1 MLHLYIIRHGE
12 TEWNIEKRMQGR
24 LDSDLTEKGKND
36 ALLLGERLKDTVFE
50 RIISSPSQR
59 TVDTAMHVCGKRHI
73 PIETDERLMEIA
85 LGAWQGKTEDEIKA
99 LFPAQHDLYW
109 NHPSMYENPEGES
122 FIDVMNRVASFLEE
136 LMDTNPS
143 GNVLVVTHG
152 VVLKTLYLLCRDA
165 SIDQLWDPPFIHGT
179 SLTIVKLHNNGEKE
193 LILEGCMAHCR

>member
-12 TEWNIEKRMQGR
+12 TEWNTEKRMQGR

-59 TVDTAMHVCGKRHI
+59 TLDTAKHICGKRDI

-85 LGAWQGKTEDEIKA
+85 LGAWQGKTEDEIKE
-99 LFPAQHDLYW
+99 LFPSQYDLYW
-109 NHPSMYENPEGES
+109 NRPSRYENPEGER
-122 FIDVMNRVASFLEE
+122 FIDVMDRAAGFLEE
-136 LMDTNPS
+136 LIDKTPS

-152 VVLKTLYLLCRDA
+152 VVLKTLYLLCRNA
-165 SIDQLWDPPFIHGT
+165 PIDQLWDPPFIHGT
-179 SLTIVKLHNNGEKE
+179 SLTIVKHDKGKKE
-193 LILEGCMAHCR
+193 LVLEGCMAHCR